1 VDLPAAVQSPIDL
14 GYALLNWGSS
24 QLGTGIWLVNLVCAA
39 LLVWGL
45 WKVAVRQPNPWLVFV
60 VAVPY
65 LIIVV
70 GMGYTRQAAAIGLAM
85 VATSAFL
92 EKRWWAFMFAMVGAA
107 MFHQTAI
114 ILLPIF
120 ALSLST
126 NRYFSIAMILAVALI
141 LFQFL
146 ITEEEVSRMTEYYVT
161 EEMKSQGAWVRVG
174 MNVLPALLFLI
185 KQRHFGFSDQERK
198 LWRNIS
204 LCALLALV
212 TLVIFDWST
221 LVDRL
226 SLYFLMLQ
234 VVILGRLPWAI
245 ARESR
250 DQLLLIAG
258 VIMYS
263 LAIQFV
269 WLNYA
274 VHAEFWIPY
283 KTTLFS

>member
-1 VDLPAAVQSPIDL
+1 
-14 GYALLNWGSS
+14 
-24 QLGTGIWLVNLVCAA
+24 
-39 LLVWGL
+39 
-45 WKVAVRQPNPWLVFV
+45 
-60 VAVPY
+60 
-65 LIIVV
+65 VV

-185 KQRHFGFSDQERK
+185 KQRHFGFPDQERK